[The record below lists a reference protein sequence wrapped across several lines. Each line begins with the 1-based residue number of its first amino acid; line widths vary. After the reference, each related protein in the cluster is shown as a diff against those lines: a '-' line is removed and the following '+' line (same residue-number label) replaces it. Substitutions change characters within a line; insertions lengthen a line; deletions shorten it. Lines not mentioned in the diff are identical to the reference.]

1 MIKYTKKP
9 ALAGFLSC
17 FRETVSV
24 HPDAFSRLNPNNFVP
39 LIFARRSYSR
49 VIMGIIFACRK
60 KELEVVMGN
69 YFR

>member
-1 MIKYTKKP
+1 MKKP

-24 HPDAFSRLNPNNFVP
+24 HSDAFSCLNPNNFVP

-49 VIMGIIFACRK
+49 VIMGIIVVFRK
-60 KELEVVMGN
+60 IELGVVMGN
-69 YFR
+69 YLR